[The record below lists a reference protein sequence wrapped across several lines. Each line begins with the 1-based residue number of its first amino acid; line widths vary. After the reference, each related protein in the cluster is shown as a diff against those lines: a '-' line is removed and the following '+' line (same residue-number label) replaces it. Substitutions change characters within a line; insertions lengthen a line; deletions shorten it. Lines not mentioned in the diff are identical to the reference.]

1 MGGRRAELNR
11 PRVRAIDGHAASL
24 PSWQAWSA
32 RDPLEQRAVEQ
43 MALGVSS
50 RRYARS
56 LESLPEEIG
65 VRGVSKSAASERFVV
80 GTAKKLAEPM
90 RRRLGGIRLI
100 AVMIEGV
107 RFADH
112 VVLAAIGVDIAGK
125 KHVLGLREGA
135 AENAAACKALLADL
149 IERGLPS
156 DRSLLLVSDGAKA
169 LRRAFADAFGPRG
182 LIRRR
187 RQHKQRNVADALP
200 ERMRATANSAM
211 SQAYARGEVKR
222 ARQPL
227 GNLARSLERSHP
239 GAAAALREGLEES
252 LAVMRLDLPESLDR
266 VLSSTNLIENL
277 FSRVR
282 GLARRVRRW
291 PGGAMIL
298 GWTAAG
304 ALEAERNFRRAA
316 GYRALTKLDAV
327 LRAHDAAIDRGVD
340 NRKQAA

>member
-187 RQHKQRNVADALP
+187 RQHKQRTVADALP

-227 GNLARSLERSHP
+227 GNLARNHP
-239 GAAAALREGLEES
+239 DAAAALREGLEES